1 MARQQGTDLDDVK
14 TSGGG
19 GKDKKKITDLIT
31 PFVFPERKWVQ
42 LRPYGPIHSYSTYW
56 IKVKKKDGKFTKFPM
71 DSPSYDPNTQQFDST
86 KEDPWYGLWQA
97 EKDVPRDDQHVQ
109 ISRRWWVNM
118 LFMQALKQAPRR
130 PPKPTAK
137 ERKSGFKDKESETW
151 TPWVPVGLPK
161 GAVEKIKELKG
172 TNTVESSKTGN
183 TTAYPVSHEKYGCVL
198 LIKYDPDKSPA
209 EQYQVQKGDRRPLS
223 EEELAFLRWDTSELA
238 DPETDEKVIR
248 ADYEGW
254 AKRMGIKTSKKR
266 KHDVEELDEDLD
278 EDEGLDEDEDDE
290 DEAPKRGKKKPAA
303 KKAPAKGKRRAS
315 DDEDEDD
322 EDEDEDEDD
331 LDDDEDD
338 EEEDEAPRR
347 GKGKKAPPKRKGR
360 ASDDDEDEDED
371 EDDLDDDE
379 DDEDSDDEDDED
391 EDDLDED
398 EDDAP
403 KRGKGKKVAAKKKAP
418 AKGKR
423 KVVDDEDDEDEDD
436 LDEDDEDEDDEDE
449 DDEPPR
455 RGKAKAKPAAK
466 KGRRAVEEDDED
478 EDEDDEDEDDLDE
491 DDEDEDDE
499 PPKRGRK
506 APAKKVAAKKPAAK
520 KAPAKKVAAK
530 KARR

>member
-266 KHDVEELDEDLD
+266 KHDVEELDEDLE

-303 KKAPAKGKRRAS
+303 KKALAKGKRRAS
-315 DDEDEDD
+315 DDEDED
-322 EDEDEDEDD
+322 DEDEDEDD

-436 LDEDDEDEDDEDE
+436 LDEDDEDEDE

-466 KGRRAVEEDDED
+466 KGRRAVEEDDD
-478 EDEDDEDEDDLDE
+478 DEDDEDDGDEDDLDE